1 MFIAISPDDNESLYI
16 LMELLCVVDHPI
28 TYLYNTLHYYH
39 KILVQ
44 RAAYKR
50 RLVTTIW
57 SKGLL
62 AIVTFNSELFVLFV
76 VGFCIFLATD
86 SVKKEFTTTLNCP
99 KF

>member
-1 MFIAISPDDNESLYI
+1 MFIAISPDDSESLYI
-16 LMELLCVVDHPI
+16 PMELLSVVDHPI

-62 AIVTFNSELFVLFV
+62 AIVTFYSGPFVLLLWDFV
-76 VGFCIFLATD
+76 SFWPL
-86 SVKKEFTTTLNCP
+86 TL
-99 KF
+99 